1 MNELDN
7 PTDIVSS
14 QLFEIQK
21 QLDDLRIQLSELK
34 QQVDK
39 NSESFNQKS
48 QVHKSQVQKSQVQKS
63 QIEDNS
69 QEVTQ
74 NPDLSQKLSAIE
86 SNLSLVSDIV
96 RYQPLRDMLSE
107 EKWEEADKETIRL
120 IADIAGHTDLEEF
133 RPDEVR
139 HFPCVHLQVIDNLWL
154 TYSKGRFGFSI
165 QARIYQEEGGN
176 IETTIEQ
183 DSDMIKR
190 WGKRLGWRADN
201 RWRKC
206 DELDWT
212 LNASPGCHPSR
223 WWNSPFGSKM
233 TNYFLARLINC
244 ELGSGNG

>member
-1 MNELDN
+1 MNELEN
-7 PTDIVSS
+7 PTDTVSI
-14 QLFEIQK
+14 QLSDIQR
-21 QLDDLRIQLSELK
+21 QLDEFKIQLSELQ
-34 QQVDK
+34 QQVNK
-39 NSESFNQKS
+39 NSNFSQSEKPQLESDFQQVNQ
-48 QVHKSQVQKSQVQKS
+48 
-63 QIEDNS
+63 NS
-69 QEVTQ
+69 
-74 NPDLSQKLSAIE
+74 DLSQKLSVIE
-86 SNLSLVSDIV
+86 NNLSLVSDVV
-96 RYQPLRDMLSE
+96 RYQPLRDMLAM
-107 EKWEEADKETIRL
+107 EKWEDADKETIRL
-120 IADIAGHTDLEEF
+120 IADIAGHTDLEDF

-183 DSDMIKR
+183 DSDIIKR
-190 WGKRLGWRADN
+190 WGKRLGWRAEN

-212 LNASPGCHPSR
+212 LNAPPGCHPSR

-244 ELGSGNG
+244 DLSSSNK

>member
-1 MNELDN
+1 MNELEN
-7 PTDIVSS
+7 QTDTVST

-21 QLDDLRIQLSELK
+21 QLNELRSQLSELK
-34 QQVDK
+34 LIVNKNSTSLNEKSTNQQSEFEGNSQQV
-39 NSESFNQKS
+39 N
-48 QVHKSQVQKSQVQKS
+48 
-63 QIEDNS
+63 
-69 QEVTQ
+69 Q

-86 SNLSLVSDIV
+86 SNLSLVSDVV
-96 RYQPLRDMLSE
+96 RYQPLRNMLSQG
-107 EKWEEADKETIRL
+107 KWEEADKETIRL
-120 IADIAGHTDLEEF
+120 IAEISGHEDLEDF

-139 HFPCVHLQVIDNLWL
+139 RFPCVHLQVIDNLWL
-154 TYSKGRFGFSI
+154 TYSKERFGFSI

-183 DSDMIKR
+183 DSDVLKR
-190 WGKRLGWRADN
+190 WGNRLGWRANN

-212 LNASPGCHPSR
+212 LNAPLGSHPSR

-244 ELGSGNG
+244 ELNSGNG